1 MRYKILFVFVFLILS
16 FRNSYSCDSLNCRI
30 TFHFSNYTDT
40 DYLLIAEQEP
50 LFDIEFDTLKSSVI
64 CEKFSIDK
72 RLPKTY
78 LIIINNDIRNTLG
91 IVKLNTLILHEG
103 IYDVFV
109 DIGKHKVSFKNSILN
124 TNNQVES
131 KVRDSLNSQIYFPTY
146 VILRNEDNPFKVD
159 SLKRILQREEMKIS
173 LFFYKM
179 YLKDPTTYNSLKFI
193 SFYSKPFENNPFSKK
208 QLTRLFKKLDSTL
221 RQYKLYDD
229 CKVAL
234 KIYTSNKKIKQSP
247 VVKSIKSN
255 LPQNF

>member
-1 MRYKILFVFVFLILS
+1 MKYNILLFLFVSIFY
-16 FRNSYSCDSLNCRI
+16 NDSYSCDSLNCRI

-50 LFDIEFDTLKSSVI
+50 LFDIEFDTLKSSLI
-64 CEKFSIDK
+64 CKKFSIDK
-72 RLPKTY
+72 RQPKTY
-78 LIIINNDIRNTLG
+78 LIIINNDIKNTLG
-91 IVKLNTLILHEG
+91 IVKLNTLMLHEG

-109 DIGKHKVSFKNSILN
+109 DIGNRKVLFKNSILN
-124 TNNQVES
+124 TNNQLES

-159 SLKRILQREEMKIS
+159 SLKRILQKEEIKVS

-179 YLKDPTTYNSLKFI
+179 YLKQPKTYNSLKFLA
-193 SFYSKPFENNPFSKK
+193 SYSKPFENNPFSKK

-221 RQYKLYDD
+221 KQYKLYDD

-234 KIYTSNKKIKQSP
+234 KIYTSNKKIKQTP
-247 VVKSIKSN
+247 VVKSIQSN
-255 LPQNF
+255 LPKNF